1 MDFIKYANNVK
12 QEMIND
18 LCELLK
24 IDTVLVEQPEV
35 KEAPFGYNMVKALNY
50 MLDLGKKMGFNVKN
64 IDNVC
69 GHIEYGEGDE
79 IIGVLAHLD
88 VVPTGDGWMYP
99 PFEPTIVG
107 DKIYARGALDDKGA
121 CIASLYALKALKDN
135 NIKLNKKVR
144 LILGTDEETGS
155 RGIKRYLEVEKMPDL
170 GFSPDADYPIIYG
183 EKGILS
189 FNIISE
195 NINKEII
202 SFNSGDRYNVVPEL
216 ASVKLLNNY
225 DEQYKLFLQK
235 NNYKGEIKNNEYIMY
250 GKRAHAM
257 EPLNGENAMLRLIEF
272 LDTILK
278 DDLVHFM
285 NNNFKCSRLK
295 QMNENFTDPEMGD
308 LTSNVALINVENNKG
323 FIGINFRYP
332 INWKKEQFFE
342 KLSSL
347 TKQNNLSY
355 VLLNDSNPHYVS
367 KEDDLVKTLHKSYI
381 KYTGDNKTPLLT
393 IGGGTYARS
402 MKRAVA
408 FGPMM
413 PGREDVV
420 HQINEYAHI
429 SDLLI
434 SIAIFADAIK
444 ELGK

>member
-202 SFNSGDRYNVVPEL
+202 SFKSGDRYNVVPEL

-225 DEQYKLFLQK
+225 DEQYKLFLQ
-235 NNYKGEIKNNEYIMY
+235 
-250 GKRAHAM
+250 
-257 EPLNGENAMLRLIEF
+257 
-272 LDTILK
+272 
-278 DDLVHFM
+278 
-285 NNNFKCSRLK
+285 
-295 QMNENFTDPEMGD
+295 
-308 LTSNVALINVENNKG
+308 TSMWG
-323 FIGINFRYP
+323 
-332 INWKKEQFFE
+332 
-342 KLSSL
+342 
-347 TKQNNLSY
+347 
-355 VLLNDSNPHYVS
+355 
-367 KEDDLVKTLHKSYI
+367 
-381 KYTGDNKTPLLT
+381 
-393 IGGGTYARS
+393 
-402 MKRAVA
+402 
-408 FGPMM
+408 
-413 PGREDVV
+413 
-420 HQINEYAHI
+420 
-429 SDLLI
+429 
-434 SIAIFADAIK
+434 
-444 ELGK
+444 